1 MKKAQKVLSVLLAS
15 VLLSGCTWFVTDEDR
30 EAIVND
36 YAGDYGYVLESDVID
51 NLDSYFEKYGSDY
64 GYYTYSQWYQ
74 KYSKFNV
81 GKSTSSSSN
90 KQSET
95 VYITKTGSKYHKS
108 WCCYLKSSI
117 PISKA
122 DAIANGYTAC
132 SRCGG

>member
-30 EAIVND
+30 EAIVNEC
-36 YAGDYGYVLESDVID
+36 AEDYGYVLESDVID
-51 NLDSYFEKYGSDY
+51 NLDRYFEKYGADY
-64 GYYTYSQWYQ
+64 GYYTYSHWYQ
-74 KYSKFNV
+74 KYATSK
-81 GKSTSSSSN
+81 SSSFGSYN

-108 WCCYLKSSI
+108 WCSYLKSRI
-117 PISKA
+117 PISKS

-132 SRCGG
+132 SRCFG